1 MKKFIPAVIACVL
14 AVSLSISVFADYEQ
28 KNEDSLNYLL
38 LGDSIARGAG
48 VLNPDEACFGLMV
61 ANTNGYNY
69 SNHGIDGYTSAK
81 LLKLINTDDVLD
93 DIRKADI
100 ISLSIGGNDF
110 LTSNLLKL
118 LIGCYMT
125 NDDSEFLKIQ
135 SEFRKNFSEII
146 GKIKAENPDALILVQ
161 TVYNMRDDFLKGV
174 NQKASDMLNQVFREY
189 LASNESA
196 YVIIDVASVLDGRN
210 ECLAFDTIH
219 PNSEGNIE
227 IARLILKALKEK
239 GLCEI
244 TEPVILIE
252 PIETSGFGFS
262 YWISVIKY
270 FYHYWFG

>member
-1 MKKFIPAVIACVL
+1 MKKIISVIIACIL
-14 AVSLSISVFADYEQ
+14 AASVSFSAFSDYEQ
-28 KNEDSLNYLL
+28 KNADSLNYLL

-81 LLKLINTDDVLD
+81 LLELMKTDDVLD

-110 LTSNLLKL
+110 LTADILKL
-118 LIGCYMT
+118 LIGCFIT
-125 NDDSEFLKIQ
+125 KDDSEFLKIQ
-135 SEFRKNFSEII
+135 SEFRKNFSGII
-146 GKIKAENPDALILVQ
+146 EKIKAENPDALILVQ
-161 TVYNMRDDFLKGV
+161 TVYNMRDDFLKGI
-174 NQKASDMLNQVFREY
+174 NQKASDLLNQVYREY
-189 LASNESA
+189 LASNEGA
-196 YVIIDVASVLDGRN
+196 YIIIDVASVLDGRN

-227 IARLILKALKEK
+227 IARLVLKALKDN
-239 GLCEI
+239 GLGQK